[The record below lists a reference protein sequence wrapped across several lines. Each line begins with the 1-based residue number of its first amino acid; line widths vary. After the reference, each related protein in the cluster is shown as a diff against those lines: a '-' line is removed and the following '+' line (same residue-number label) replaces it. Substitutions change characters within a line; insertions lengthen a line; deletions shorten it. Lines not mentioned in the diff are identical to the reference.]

1 MTCDAEASS
10 GPASLRCS
18 SPCCASRTETLS
30 ILQLFTASSFCKR
43 CTHKIF
49 FLSLPPSFSLFPAE
63 MLRQYSPFSFKHE
76 VSHLHMHCTH

>member
-1 MTCDAEASS
+1 MTCDARTSS

-18 SPCCASRTETLS
+18 SPCRASRTETLS

-49 FLSLPPSFSLFPAE
+49 FPSLPLSLFPVE
-63 MLRQYSPFSFKHE
+63 MLRQCSPFSFKHE
-76 VSHLHMHCTH
+76 VSHLHMHCTR